1 MKLFTWKST
10 LQELLVT
17 IELLMH
23 KNSSDKPKN
32 NISEDVINQGFSI
45 EDQEEPTKVGH
56 MPNPYNVQP
65 NPY

>member
-1 MKLFTWKST
+1 
-10 LQELLVT
+10 
-17 IELLMH
+17 MH

-32 NISEDVINQGFSI
+32 NISEDVINSI
-45 EDQEEPTKVGH
+45 EDQEEPSKVGH

>member
-1 MKLFTWKST
+1 
-10 LQELLVT
+10 
-17 IELLMH
+17 MH

-45 EDQEEPTKVGH
+45 EDQEEPSKVGH